1 MEPNAFAPEFL
12 DHFAEHDEPA
22 TSLEASTSG
31 PWRVVALGSRRWGV
45 VQDGDAA
52 PHAVLKDREL
62 ALLAAAMLPAT
73 GRDVRLVLADEAD
86 AQGFPVSALGHASK
100 PETVGWLTT
109 FDPETLVCLHS
120 GLHLA
125 LSPSSLALL
134 LEAAGP
140 TALRRAGAI
149 LAKRLE
155 ARTTEAKAAEAQG
168 AETPAES

>member
-12 DHFAEHDEPA
+12 DHFAEQDEPA

-31 PWRVVALGSRRWGV
+31 PWRVVTLDRGRWGV
-45 VQDGDAA
+45 VQDGNAA
-52 PHAVLKDREL
+52 SLSEFKDREL
-62 ALLAAAMLPAT
+62 ALLAAAMVPAT
-73 GRDVRLVLADEAD
+73 GRDVRLVLSDEAEP
-86 AQGFPVSALGHASK
+86 QGFPVSGLGQGSK
-100 PETVGWLTT
+100 PETVGWLAT

-125 LSPSSLALL
+125 LSPASLALL

-149 LAKRLE
+149 LAARLK
-155 ARTTEAKAAEAQG
+155 ARTGEGKDG
-168 AETPAES
+168 

>member
-31 PWRVVALGSRRWGV
+31 PWQVVALGTGRWGV
-45 VQDGDAA
+45 IQEGDAA
-52 PHAVLKDREL
+52 AHAAFKDREL

-73 GRDVRLVLADEAD
+73 GRDVRLVLLDEAE
-86 AQGFPVSALGHASK
+86 AQGFPVSALGSGSR

-109 FDPETLVCLHS
+109 FDPETLVCLHG

-125 LSPSSLALL
+125 LSPASLALL
-134 LEAAGP
+134 LEAAGS

-149 LAKRLE
+149 LAERLK
-155 ARTTEAKAAEAQG
+155 ARPGEGKAGEAQG
-168 AETPAES
+168 TEPPAEG

>member
-31 PWRVVALGSRRWGV
+31 PWRVVALDRGLWGV
-45 VQDGDAA
+45 IQEGDAA
-52 PHAVLKDREL
+52 PRAMFTDREV

-73 GRDVRLVLADEAD
+73 GRDVRLVLRDEAEP
-86 AQGFPVSALGHASK
+86 QGFSVTALGISSK
-100 PETVGWLTT
+100 PETVGWLAT

-125 LSPSSLALL
+125 ISPSSLALL

-140 TALRRAGAI
+140 TALRRAGVI
-149 LAKRLE
+149 LAERLK
-155 ARTTEAKAAEAQG
+155 ARTGAGKPAGAQAEKPTEG
-168 AETPAES
+168 

>member
-31 PWRVVALGSRRWGV
+31 PWRVAALGTGRWGV
-45 VQDGDAA
+45 IQEGDAA

-73 GRDVRLVLADEAD
+73 GRDVRLVLADEAE
-86 AQGFPVSALGHASK
+86 AQGFPVSALGQGSK
-100 PETVGWLTT
+100 PETVGWLAT

-149 LAKRLE
+149 LAERLK
-155 ARTTEAKAAEAQG
+155 ARMTETKAAEAQG
-168 AETPAES
+168 EEPQAER

>member
-31 PWRVVALGSRRWGV
+31 PWRVVALDRGRWGV
-45 VQDGDAA
+45 LQEGDAA

-73 GRDVRLVLADEAD
+73 GRDVRLTLSDEAQ
-86 AQGFPVSALGHASK
+86 AEGFPVGALGQSSK
-100 PETVGWLTT
+100 PETVGWLAT

-125 LSPSSLALL
+125 LSPASLALL

-149 LAKRLE
+149 LAERLK
-155 ARTTEAKAAEAQG
+155 ARTTEGKASEAQG
-168 AETPAES
+168 EPPAEV